1 MENNL
6 KSIRILVLTKIFFSI
21 VFIGIS
27 VQCIGQP
34 DCVEKTGDYIMRL
47 KGALASF
54 IPDPGNDKERDQ
66 YLETLRHRNPLG
78 YQLIERLSKEAN
90 LQMQRDSLWLSC
102 FQQEFLNVNPSSEDE
117 NIIRWSAHLFKRF
130 SKLELVSPEFEK
142 GFGIHL
148 DVNQGAADLGQDSE
162 AYSFAARILM
172 AYTFSK
178 DTSGGRLRILGGV
191 STYYFDSRFSWFV
204 NPRLEYRIIDIGNE
218 LTSLGSIKAIAD
230 ANFGKTWIA
239 GVGVGLELHDFGIQV
254 LYERQGEIKSSHL
267 LVGIFY
273 RFLK

>member
-1 MENNL
+1 MENVL
-6 KSIRILVLTKIFFSI
+6 KSIRILVLAKILFSI

-27 VQCIGQP
+27 IQCMGQP
-34 DCVEKTGDYIMRL
+34 DCVEKTGDYIIRL

-54 IPDPGNDKERDQ
+54 IPDPGNDNERDQ
-66 YLETLRHRNPLG
+66 FLETLKHSNPQQ
-78 YQLIERLSKEAN
+78 YQRIGRLSKEAN
-90 LQMQRDSLWLSC
+90 LQMRQDSLWLSC
-102 FQQEFLNVNPSSEDE
+102 FQQEFLNINPSSEDE

-130 SKLELVSPEFEK
+130 IEFEFLSPEFER
-142 GFGIHL
+142 GIGIHL
-148 DVNQGAADLGQDSE
+148 DANQGAADLGRDSE
-162 AYSFAARILM
+162 AYSFAARISM

-178 DTSGGRLRILGGV
+178 DASGGRLRILGGV
-191 STYYFDSRFSWFV
+191 STYYFDSRFLWFI
-204 NPRLEYRIIDIGNE
+204 NPRVEYRIVDIGNE

-239 GVGVGLELHDFGIQV
+239 GVGVGLELHDFGIQL